1 MKKTLLFVVLTALS
15 ACSSTEPAP
24 DRFASIAE
32 EWQGGN
38 VQDMIE
44 VWGDPKTLKQAS
56 ADGEDGVARWQYISG
71 GGSPSTGGGSR
82 RSRCEATAYVDANGF
97 ISNIE
102 VISQRCNGI
111 VRSHAMEELRRP

>member
-1 MKKTLLFVVLTALS
+1 MKKSLLILVLTALV
-15 ACSSTEPAP
+15 ACGSTEPAP

-38 VQDMIE
+38 VQDMIN
-44 VWGDPKTLKQAS
+44 VWGDPKSLEQAG
-56 ADGEDGVARWQYISG
+56 ADGYDGVAVWQYIY
-71 GGSPSTGGGSR
+71 GGSSVGTGGGSH
-82 RSRCEATAYVDANGF
+82 RSRCEATAYFNANGF